1 LPAPASA
8 RSFASLRGFA
18 RGTARA
24 DYQDMA
30 TVETIVAFALIF
42 ATMSRIFVTPKP

>member
-8 RSFASLRGFA
+8 RSFASLHGFS

-24 DYQDMA
+24 DSRHMA
-30 TVETIVAFALIF
+30 TVETIVAVALIF

>member
-8 RSFASLRGFA
+8 RSFASLGRFS
-18 RGTARA
+18 RGTACA
-24 DYQDMA
+24 DSPGMA

-42 ATMSRIFVTPKP
+42 ATMSRIFVAPKP